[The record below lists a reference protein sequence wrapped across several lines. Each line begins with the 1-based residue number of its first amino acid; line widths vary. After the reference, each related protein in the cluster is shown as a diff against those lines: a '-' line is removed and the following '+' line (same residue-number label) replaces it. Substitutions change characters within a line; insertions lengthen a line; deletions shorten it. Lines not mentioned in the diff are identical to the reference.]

1 MRSIILLSVA
11 IIFTSLT
18 LNAQDIPSK
27 ESVVGINSAF
37 VPGGFDST
45 SDVYAIVSGIYP
57 NSCYSWKRA
66 DVEPTDGQNVIRVS
80 AVASV
85 TQGMCMMV
93 LVPFQREVLIGTL
106 PVGDYTLRF
115 SNGEGTYFDEA
126 LSIEQ

>member
-1 MRSIILLSVA
+1 MRSIILISAL
-11 IIFTSLT
+11 ILTSLP
-18 LNAQDIPSK
+18 LQAQDIPSK

-37 VPGGFDST
+37 IPGGFDSS

-57 NSCYSWKRA
+57 NSCYSWQRA
-66 DVEPTDGQNVIRVS
+66 DVEPTDSQNVIRVT